1 MPRRRHWTQ
10 HPPFGILG
18 FCCSGQGGIIDFSL
32 SIPGCSLGRGQ
43 HRPPGSQHPVLIP
56 TMAIA
61 LHSSSS
67 EGLYTN
73 MAPFKSLRLP
83 FACQWAPIARAF
95 LSPLP
100 RLGLPAR
107 LDGITVQRLQYSKHE
122 SIHDTVPFP
131 RSQANGMSPSHCDCS
146 HWKARG
152 IRITLPWLR
161 SHCSENSLIGL

>member
-32 SIPGCSLGRGQ
+32 SKPGFSMARGQ

-56 TMAIA
+56 TIAIA

-73 MAPFKSLRLP
+73 MAPFKSCRLS
-83 FACQWAPIARAF
+83 FACQWAPIARTL

-100 RLGLPAR
+100 ASWMGSQCRDYNIRSRNPCLILFLSLGPRPTGCLPA
-107 LDGITVQRLQYSKHE
+107 TV
-122 SIHDTVPFP
+122 
-131 RSQANGMSPSHCDCS
+131 
-146 HWKARG
+146 
-152 IRITLPWLR
+152 TLAIGEQGASLSLCPWLR
-161 SHCSENSLIGL
+161 SCCSKNSVTSR